1 MGFPCRGN
9 PFLARVWMR
18 RGSRGQIL
26 RTAGLASIDLKSSF
40 HLAPRGRHSHRC
52 EDGHPWRARPAVAP
66 RRPVGCP
73 GHPIWPHFRTPH
85 PPLIYSLP
93 PVRGAAVQLLWY
105 SPPAPC
111 CALLGRGRGESRA
124 RGGRC
129 ARASPPDACA
139 RAAGGSRDGL
149 CARAPTSLQRAGRPR
164 PLVAMEGG
172 ALLGVTAAHW
182 SDSLRLG
189 NGENL
194 IPFFISCNNFQQ

>member
-1 MGFPCRGN
+1 VGFPCRGN

-73 GHPIWPHFRTPH
+73 GHPIWPQFSTPH

-93 PVRGAAVQLLWY
+93 PVRGAAATLLWY

-111 CALLGRGRGESRA
+111 CALQGRARGESRA

-149 CARAPTSLQRAGRPR
+149 CARAPTSLQRAGRPSR
-164 PLVAMEGG
+164 SLSWRG
-172 ALLGVTAAHW
+172 ARCLAQ
-182 SDSLRLG
+182 R
-189 NGENL
+189 
-194 IPFFISCNNFQQ
+194 